1 MFTVGNNDLC
11 GKDFS
16 ELTDGEVNT
25 SKYNHINVL
34 RYFTF
39 EMDPDNPCQVTWE
52 ENTYPIY
59 STYSFNYGKYHFVSL
74 NSEYAQASSK
84 MYKNKDIDSDKGDIT
99 FAQAVNAAIEEWFIK
114 DLKLWKQ
121 TEEFPTGCEKCIVYT
136 HDAPFSIVTY
146 DL

>member
-84 MYKNKDIDSDKGDIT
+84 MYK
-99 FAQAVNAAIEEWFIK
+99 IK
-114 DLKLWKQ
+114 ILILIKEILHLLKL
-121 TEEFPTGCEKCIVYT
+121 
-136 HDAPFSIVTY
+136 
-146 DL
+146 